1 MARGEA
7 ERDPGPGD
15 ADGPAADDRD
25 AARRRLIEVAYS
37 PDATPAESATAAR
50 ALRDLDSMPAAAPDT
65 VPAHAHAH
73 APAPDSVPAP
83 ATAPN
88 SVPAPATAPNSV
100 PAPATAPAA
109 LRRPSARRTGALLA
123 GVAVAAFGLGIAAT
137 TAGATLR
144 PGTAAP
150 TPSPTITA
158 DAPLTVSVITRALGR
173 VQVQTDALPTALRGD
188 VDARSSRLLY
198 DDDPRASATRERWRL
213 WLGTGE
219 NPQQLCFVGTFD
231 NVTDQVTC
239 VPADRAMVDRY
250 VFTQT
255 TRAGTFEVL
264 VNGGAVAV
272 AIE

>member
-65 VPAHAHAH
+65 VPA
-73 APAPDSVPAP
+73 
-83 ATAPN
+83 
-88 SVPAPATAPNSV
+88 

-123 GVAVAAFGLGIAAT
+123 GVAVAAFALGIAAT
-137 TAGATLR
+137 TAVTTLR

-150 TPSPTITA
+150 TPSPTITS

-173 VQVQTDALPTALRGD
+173 VQVPTDALPTALRGD

-198 DDDPRASATRERWRL
+198 DDDPRAGATRDRWRL